1 MSDENARNYTTDIP
15 VTREMLKAGERAYEA
30 AIRAR
35 LEYDDVQEIREQAMT
50 AAYRAMRRVDYA
62 NAK

>member
-1 MSDENARNYTTDIP
+1 MSESQTTDIL
-15 VTREMLKAGERAYEA
+15 VTPEMLKAGERAYEA

-35 LEYDDVQEIREQAMT
+35 LECDDTQEIRERAMA